1 MLFHGGEAYIR
12 THFLVMKMQAV
23 YWVRTRHFWRKVW
36 LQLTLGSACVPIDTT
51 PNMRVYHQLPLHFLC
66 NFFYVFNFV
75 PSARKA
81 ITIFN
86 VCFTYVF
93 FPHLWHQA
101 FCGCTHL
108 SLKFID
114 IFMKN
119 IYVTN
124 QHLIP
129 IFQSWF
135 PVSIDEFKQHY
146 IMQFRKISWWIW
158 PNGQF
163 PCDYILNL
171 WRGHSY
177 TSNCVHKL

>member
-1 MLFHGGEAYIR
+1 MLFHGGEAYIH

-36 LQLTLGSACVPIDTT
+36 LQLTLGSACVPMDTT
-51 PNMRVYHQLPLHFLC
+51 PNIRVYHQLPPHFLW
-66 NFFYVFNFV
+66 
-75 PSARKA
+75 
-81 ITIFN
+81 IFSMFLILYPLQEKLSQSLMC
-86 VCFTYVF
+86 VLLMFF
-93 FPHLWHQA
+93 FPSLTPGLLWMYS
-101 FCGCTHL
+101 F
-108 SLKFID
+108 
-114 IFMKN
+114 
-119 IYVTN
+119 VTEVYWYFYEKYLRN
-124 QHLIP
+124 QSALDSN
-129 IFQSWF
+129 FQSWF
-135 PVSIDEFKQHY
+135 PVSIVEFKQHY